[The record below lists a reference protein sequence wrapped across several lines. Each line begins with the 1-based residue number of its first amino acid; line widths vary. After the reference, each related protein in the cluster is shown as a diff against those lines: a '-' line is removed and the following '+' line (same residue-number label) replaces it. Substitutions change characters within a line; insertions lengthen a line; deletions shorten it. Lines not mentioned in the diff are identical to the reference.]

1 MTITIPISIVATNGS
16 ILDDGV
22 FSFNSTLPH
31 DHRLAAPNHPKT
43 ASRNRTSSATDSS
56 QPVSTFESLS
66 INAQLPNN
74 QRSRDTSPSI
84 RARRFSGDIVLPP
97 SSPSEVVEPSL
108 FSPGSVRARTISSL
122 QENKNPSPTA
132 NRPNAPG
139 IIDPVPTP
147 SPPKR
152 LDIRL
157 SAGKT
162 VNTSDFV
169 HSHLDASHHDQ
180 QANQSS
186 HDTARNKLLQS
197 VYINNTN
204 AGSTSSLSE
213 PLTNGTNPHTLTTE
227 SPSNCLLS

>member
-1 MTITIPISIVATNGS
+1 M
-16 ILDDGV
+16 
-22 FSFNSTLPH
+22 
-31 DHRLAAPNHPKT
+31 
-43 ASRNRTSSATDSS
+43 
-56 QPVSTFESLS
+56 
-66 INAQLPNN
+66 
-74 QRSRDTSPSI
+74 

-97 SSPSEVVEPSL
+97 SSPSETVEPSL

-122 QENKNPSPTA
+122 QENKSSSPTA
-132 NRPNAPG
+132 NRPNHPAVE
-139 IIDPVPTP
+139 PVPAS

-169 HSHLDASHHDQ
+169 HSHLDASHRDQ
-180 QANQSS
+180 QANQSG

-204 AGSTSSLSE
+204 AASTSSLAE

-227 SPSNCLLS
+227 SSSNCLLS